1 LLRSRLKAQLLT
13 QRDRDAALAYLAR
26 EPHHN
31 LLLMEM
37 VASVGQAPTPS
48 EQPPRV
54 VAAWRGKDL
63 VGVASLRPSV
73 VIDYDMSDEVLDAC
87 LPYVASVETGLIKS
101 SRRVVTPLWE
111 RLRRRGRYALID
123 RGETSYRLCAKAHE
137 RQAPPPVE
145 GLVLRTAVEEDLD
158 ELVFAARASLREE
171 DRPDPFDGDPSGF
184 RRWVRGRLHRA
195 RLVEHEGRVV
205 FVGYADVRRPEGWL
219 IQGVYT
225 WPEKRRCGFASAGM
239 SGIVREAMEAG
250 ADHVQLAVV
259 EGNAPAIGLY
269 TGLGFEPFEELRT
282 ILFL

>member
-1 LLRSRLKAQLLT
+1 MLRSRIKAQLLT
-13 QRDRDAALAYLAR
+13 QRDRDAALGYLKR
-26 EPHHN
+26 EAHHN

-37 VASVGQAPTPS
+37 AASVGQAPTPS

-54 VAAWRGKDL
+54 VAAWRAGEL

-73 VIDYDMSDEVLDAC
+73 VVDFEMSDEVLDVC
-87 LPYVASVETGLIKS
+87 LPYIASVETGLIKS
-101 SRRVVTPLWE
+101 SRHVVTPLWE

-123 RGETSYRLCAKAHE
+123 RGETAYRLRAGDWEASP
-137 RQAPPPVE
+137 RLLAE
-145 GLVLRTAVEEDLD
+145 GLVLRQANEDDLD
-158 ELVFAARASLREE
+158 DLVYAARASLREE
-171 DRPDPFDGDPSGF
+171 DRPDPFDGDPAGF
-184 RRWVRGRLHRA
+184 RRWVSGRLHRA

-225 WPEKRRCGFASAGM
+225 WPRDRRRGFASVGM
-239 SGIVREAMEAG
+239 RHMVREAMEAG

-259 EGNAPAIGLY
+259 EGNDPAIGLY
-269 TGLGFEPFEELRT
+269 AGLGFEPFAELRT